1 MLRTLCQTNRIPI
14 LTHIHTLL
22 KFCDFTSKTTQLKNE
37 SPTFCLGHFYWN
49 NSDLLWK
56 FGGWSHPCGQQQWA
70 SHPTYLSNYSSYNP
84 LQSLLCSPHN
94 LPGNSISFH
103 TILVFFTVKIP
114 NPPPPLS
121 VCSASVWHPL
131 HAEDYQG
138 AFLSS
143 LPDLLFLKHLSL
155 GVRDVLW
162 SKVRG
167 GGRVEVGLRLLKSST
182 PSPSSC
188 LLYWLGLV
196 QSDQ

>member
-14 LTHIHTLL
+14 AIHNHTLL
-22 KFCDFTSKTTQLKNE
+22 KFCDFTSKATQLKNE
-37 SPTFCLGHFYWN
+37 SPTFCLDHFYWN

-56 FGGWSHPCGQQQWA
+56 FGGWSHSCGQQQWA
-70 SHPTYLSNYSSYNP
+70 SDPTYLSSYSSYNP
-84 LQSLLCSPHN
+84 LQSLLCSLHN

-114 NPPPPLS
+114 NPPPLLS
-121 VCSASVWHPL
+121 VYSASAWHPL
-131 HAEDYQG
+131 HAEDYQR

-155 GVRDVLW
+155 EIRDVLW

-167 GGRVEVGLRLLKSST
+167 AVELKWDLRCWSPQRPIPHLACYFGRF
-182 PSPSSC
+182 
-188 LLYWLGLV
+188 
-196 QSDQ
+196 